1 MSRYARQTILPQ
13 VGAEGQ
19 ERLAAARML
28 VVGAGALAVPV
39 LQYLVGAGVGRITLV
54 DGDVVA
60 ESNLHRQPLYQ
71 MGDIGRPKVTA
82 AAEAMAALNP
92 EVTLTPRA
100 EWLTPANAP
109 GLLAECDIALDCA
122 DTFAASLTLSDL
134 SLAQGKPLISA
145 SALGMSGY
153 VGGFCGPAPSL
164 RAVFP
169 DLPQTAA
176 TCATAGVLGPV
187 VGVIGAAQAQMA
199 LSVLLGLSPSPLGQL
214 MIWDAAQWRMSGF
227 RFDSAPE
234 PASPVNFIAESQIAP
249 RDMVIDLR
257 AEAPAPFSAQAR
269 HVPPRRCRTCRCPHT
284 HRASCSPAAPAC
296 ARITRPTPSAPAGR
310 EKSPCWPCPVPD
322 PFLNKTT
329 KWSLS

>member
-19 ERLAAARML
+19 ERLAAAHVL

-39 LQYLVGAGVGRITLV
+39 LQYLVGAGVGQITLV

-60 ESNLHRQPLYQ
+60 MSNLHRQPLYR

-92 EVTLTPRA
+92 EVTVTPCA

-109 GLLAECDIALDCA
+109 ALLAECDIALDCA
-122 DTFAASLTLSDL
+122 DTFAASLTLSDGA
-134 SLAQGKPLISA
+134 LAQGKPLISA
-145 SALGMSGY
+145 SALGLSGY

-187 VGVIGAAQAQMA
+187 VGMIGAAQAQMA
-199 LSVLLGLSPSPLGQL
+199 LSVLLGLAPSPLGQL
-214 MIWDAAQWRMSGF
+214 MIWDAANWRMSGF
-227 RFDSAPE
+227 RFDGAPE
-234 PASPVNFIAESQIAP
+234 PETLTPFIAESQITP
-249 RDMVIDLR
+249 RDLVIDLR
-257 AEAPAPFSAQAR
+257 AEAPAPFSPQAC
-269 HVPPRRCRTCRCPHT
+269 HVPPDALPDMPLPPDTSRIVLACRTGL
-284 HRASCSPAAPAC
+284 RAHHAASTL
-296 ARITRPTPSAPAGR
+296 RTR
-310 EKSPCWPCPVPD
+310 WPGEIALLALPGA
-322 PFLNKTT
+322 
-329 KWSLS
+329 